1 MVEAWRGLLRAMRER
16 GQSEVLGAVLL
27 TGIVVVLVGTAGV
40 FFFTDLDEDDEQLL
54 ANIEGEVTAE
64 RIALTHNGGDSF
76 DSEEIGVVLTGDSE
90 RELGLKSDFSTSQSS
105 DNLVPGDD
113 WQHNTSGNLI
123 LGSGRLLVIHEP
135 TNTVLLS
142 EGYRV
147 EVAPG
152 GIELRVES
160 FNHSSPQSDEADV
173 YGEGDSSNDD
183 DGVRWDYE
191 AYVDFDDD
199 GKPVKNPSE
208 IDISFDSSAPLEHNL
223 TDHDLVAYD
232 PNSDPES
239 VTVTA
244 SVDGFSES
252 DSVAVN
258 VYEAATV
265 DVIIDDISVVGGSS
279 VSSSPDQRSSGTLGV
294 ESADD
299 SVQVPKDSSIA
310 VTLNISNTNTPPV
323 RNETVKLT
331 GSAIQNDSSIQ
342 FSRIE
347 SGKFETGTT
356 TLALK
361 NITGKETLKINPD
374 SGDTVTRTLDMVES
388 LFQATDLVPNAKQ
401 QQTFTFTLDTDL
413 SKGQKLTITPDTPA
427 GQDVY
432 GSASAFTDDGPSDV
446 TAEINNGDIEYK
458 TGQSPVPAGTDVR
471 IRVTQV
477 NAGDVTSGPYEYQLS
492 GPDTDESTQSSVAR
506 GTGDP
511 GLKNLDVETITSV
524 GKQKLNISFEPTTD
538 PKDIDGKPE
547 VVAIDLTDALGSLN
561 TSNAGVKSVDNG
573 DTHTVDLDDGS
584 YVGIKL
590 GSSYSSGDTVEV
602 TLKEIEPVSEGESE
616 VGFSRGAND
625 TASEPLEIEPG
636 SQVSSVVESV
646 EATDIVP
653 NAEGQQQEL
662 RLTINSSVDPSELS
676 EFNSLDLR
684 IDGHQSDSGQI
695 GYGSA
700 SATVPGDPD
709 ASISTDANDD
719 LEDVVINYQNGSDLA
734 PGDTVT
740 IRVTGINADSL
751 ASQSDPYQ
759 VTVSPSDRLT
769 ATNTTFNVSRSGLPA
784 DAGLASLN
792 IEALA
797 GTNTQAQEISFEPD
811 GTFNSGEKVAIEFN
825 EAYIDGGLTDISDT
839 QVVSGSGD
847 DDEDVSFDID
857 GGNHAYLTYKPG
869 SEFDDVVTIELQ
881 GVSPD
886 VGAISDSYTAGV
898 SRGSSGTAG
907 ATFDV
912 FQPAQFNVSIQEEDS
927 FLGTF
932 YGSENSGLSVTAK
945 VKNNATYED
954 TQTITLDV
962 GPTQNVTTEITL
974 GPGDSSEV
982 TLSDSNINDGNYTA
996 NVSSET
1002 DSDQTDARVLE
1013 NEPELLAGFADNGTD
1028 GGTLSVDLNVASFD
1042 GAGGDAFGSYG
1053 IGLSYDDSALEFTE
1067 VLDGLWG
1074 TDEVNDNFES
1084 AVVVSSYATDGST
1097 PAEPALTFEFDV
1109 LTAGT
1114 TDIQFDASPIPNN
1127 KNSIRPDGSLQP
1139 YDVLFL
1145 NGTVEAGPAS

>member
-1 MVEAWRGLLRAMRER
+1 MVEGWRRLLRAMRER

-40 FFFTDLDEDDEQLL
+40 FFFTDLNEDDEQLL

-232 PNSDPES
+232 PSSDPET

-265 DVIIDDISVVGGSS
+265 DVTIDDISVAGSGPAP
-279 VSSSPDQRSSGTLGV
+279 SPDQGPLRTLGV

-299 SVQVPKDSSIA
+299 SVQVPRDGSID
-310 VTLNISNTNTPPV
+310 VTVTVSNTAMPPV
-323 RNETVKLT
+323 RNETVEFT
-331 GSAIQNDSSIQ
+331 GSALQDDSSTQ
-342 FSRIE
+342 FERIE
-347 SGKFETGTT
+347 SEDSKTETV

-374 SGDTVTRTLDMVES
+374 SGDTVTRTMDMVES

-401 QQTFTFTLDTDL
+401 QQTFTFTLDTGL
-413 SKGQKLTITPDTPA
+413 SKGQKVTITPDTPA

-458 TGQSPVPAGTDVR
+458 AVQSPVPAGTDVR

-477 NAGDVTSGPYEYQLS
+477 NAGDVASGPYEYQLS

-538 PKDIDGKPE
+538 PENIDGKPE

-602 TLKEIEPVSEGESE
+602 TLKEIEPVSEGEFE

-625 TASEPLEIEPG
+625 TASEPLEIEPN

-653 NAEGQQQEL
+653 NANEQQQEL

-676 EFNSLDLR
+676 EFSSLDLK

-695 GYGSA
+695 GYGSV

-719 LEDVVINYQNGSDLA
+719 IGNLIINYENKSELS

-740 IRVTGINADSL
+740 IRVTGITADSL

-769 ATNTTFNVSRSGLPA
+769 ATNTTFNVSRSGSPA

-797 GTNTQAQEISFEPD
+797 GTNTQAQEISFKPD

-825 EAYIDGGLTDISDT
+825 EAYIDGGLTDINDI
-839 QVVSGSGD
+839 QVVSGSGG
-847 DDEDVSFDID
+847 DDESVSFDID

-869 SEFDDVVTIELQ
+869 SEFGGVVTIELQ
-881 GVSPD
+881 GVNPD
-886 VGAISDSYTAGV
+886 QAALGESYTAGV

-907 ATFDV
+907 ATFGV
-912 FQPAQFNVSIQEEDS
+912 FQPAQFNVSIQEEES

-932 YGSENSGLSVTAK
+932 YGSENSGLSVTAE
-945 VKNNATYED
+945 VENNATYED

-962 GPTQNVTTEITL
+962 GPTQNVTKEITL
-974 GPGDSSEV
+974 GPDDSREV
-982 TLSDSNINDGNYTA
+982 TLSDPNIGVGNYTA
-996 NVSSET
+996 NISSET

-1042 GAGGDAFGSYG
+1042 GEGGDEFGSYT
-1053 IGLSYDDSALEFTE
+1053 IAFSYDDSALEYTE
-1067 VLDGLWG
+1067 VSGGQWADPA
-1074 TDEVNDNFES
+1074 EINEPENDAVS
-1084 AVVVSSYATDGST
+1084 AADFNAPSST
-1097 PAEPALTFEFDV
+1097 PAEPALTFEFDIS
-1109 LTAGT
+1109 TAGT
-1114 TDIQFDASPIPNN
+1114 TDIQFDDSNIPVD
-1127 KNSIRPDGSLQP
+1127 NSILDGQAEL